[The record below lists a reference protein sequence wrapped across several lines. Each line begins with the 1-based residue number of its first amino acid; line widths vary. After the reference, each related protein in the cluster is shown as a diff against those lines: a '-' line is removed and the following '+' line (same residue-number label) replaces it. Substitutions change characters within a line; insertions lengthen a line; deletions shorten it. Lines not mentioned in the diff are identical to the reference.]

1 MSLPRWSAVLGIGA
15 LGLTLALAGCDS
27 SSSNNKD
34 KTNHTG
40 QFGGLPIAG
49 VAYQTESK
57 SGVTDAQG
65 RFEYRNGESV
75 TFSIGALELGT
86 AQADRRL
93 SAVDLIGEAED
104 TSNTAVMNLA
114 ALLQS
119 LDRDGDLNNGIQISA
134 AATDIVS
141 DYAESLVFDQ
151 SPADFASAGPMTDL
165 FQALNTAGAEV
176 FDSTDPRPR
185 RLLDAQ
191 DAADTL

>member
-15 LGLTLALAGCDS
+15 IGLTLALAGCDS
-27 SSSNNKD
+27 SSGNNKD

-49 VAYQTESK
+49 VAYQTGSK

-86 AQADRRL
+86 TQADKTV
-93 SAVDLIGEAED
+93 SAVDLVDGASD
-104 TSNTAVMNLA
+104 TTDNAVMNLA

-119 LDRDGDLNNGIQISA
+119 LDRDG
-134 AATDIVS
+134 
-141 DYAESLVFDQ
+141 
-151 SPADFASAGPMTDL
+151 
-165 FQALNTAGAEV
+165 
-176 FDSTDPRPR
+176 
-185 RLLDAQ
+185 
-191 DAADTL
+191 